1 MARTFATDEGYVL
14 HAPLRDW
21 LRALF
26 VERGAL
32 LFAWSS
38 KMLEAIEY
46 ERHNGPPSPRPSAIE
61 RALRG
66 ALDAFVELGIA
77 IEPLVPEPV
86 FIWYRNN

>member
-1 MARTFATDEGYVL
+1 
-14 HAPLRDW
+14 LRD
-21 LRALF
+21 RF

-46 ERHNGPPSPRPSAIE
+46 ERYNLPPSPRPSAIE
-61 RALRG
+61 RALRD
-66 ALDAFVELGIA
+66 ALDCLAELGID

-86 FIWYRNN
+86 FSWYRNN